1 MYQYE
6 AFLFDLNGTMIDDME
21 YHIKAWYRILNGL
34 GAGISMEKTK
44 EECYGK
50 NHELL
55 ERVFP
60 GRFSVDEKNQMSVE
74 KERQYQEAFRPH
86 LQLLAGLPEVLEH
99 YHKLGV
105 KMAIGSAAIMYNIDF
120 VLDGLGIRHY
130 FQAIVSADDVA
141 SSKPDPETYLKCA
154 LLLGVPPESCLVFED
169 APKGVD
175 AAANAGMDCF
185 VLTTMHRK
193 EEFGQSN
200 IIGFAP
206 DFTNFIKEPA
216 NICS

>member
-1 MYQYE
+1 MHQYKS
-6 AFLFDLNGTMIDDME
+6 FLFDLNGTMIDDME
-21 YHIKAWYRILNGL
+21 YHIKAWYRILNEL

-55 ERVFP
+55 DRVFP
-60 GRFSVDEKNQMSVE
+60 GRFSLEEKNKMSIE
-74 KERQYQEAFRPH
+74 KERQYQEEFRPH

-99 YHKLGV
+99 YHSKGI

-130 FQAIVSADDVA
+130 FQAIVSADDVGN
-141 SSKPDPETYLKCA
+141 SKPDPETYLKCA
-154 LLLGVPPESCLVFED
+154 GLLHISPSDCLVFED

-185 VLTTMHRK
+185 VLTTMHHK
-193 EEFGQSN
+193 NEFTQQN
-200 IIGFAP
+200 IIGFAK
-206 DFTNFIKEPA
+206 DFTNFNLLTHA
-216 NICS
+216 